1 MISVEQIGLIKII
14 PVILLAVVFGM
25 VIFGIIYSLVKERKR
40 TRDMERRAREMGLA
54 FLQTDPSIIL
64 EMKKDFKLFSKGHSR
79 KSRNV
84 MKGTFR
90 SRKWNVMDYRYTV
103 GYGRNSHTCSITCAS
118 VKIPPEKKK
127 LPSFI
132 LTRETFW
139 HKIGNVLGLHDINFP
154 DFPVFSRKYRL
165 KGKDEEALRKIF
177 KPHVLNF
184 FEEREWKH
192 DVEGKGHDM
201 IFYTR
206 KRVKPENL
214 RELLDELTRAE
225 LMFEIR

>member
-1 MISVEQIGLIKII
+1 MIPAEQISLIKII
-14 PVILLAVVFGM
+14 PVILLAVVFGL

-40 TRDMERRAREMGLA
+40 TRDMENRAREMG
-54 FLQTDPSIIL
+54 FSFFQTDPGLVL
-64 EMKKDFKLFSKGHSR
+64 ELKEYFKIFSKGHSR
-79 KSRNV
+79 KSKNV

-90 SRKWNVMDYRYTV
+90 SRKWNVLDYRYTV
-103 GYGRNSHTCSITCAS
+103 GYGKNSHTYSITCAS
-118 VKIPPEKKK
+118 VKIPAEKKK
-127 LPSFI
+127 LPGFF

-139 HKIGNVLGLHDINFP
+139 HKIGNVLGFHDINFP
-154 DFPVFSRKYRL
+154 DFPVFSKKYRL
-165 KGKDEEALRKIF
+165 KGEDEEALREIF

-201 IFYTR
+201 IFYTSR
-206 KRVKPENL
+206 RVKPENL
-214 RELLDELTRAE
+214 REFLDELTRAE